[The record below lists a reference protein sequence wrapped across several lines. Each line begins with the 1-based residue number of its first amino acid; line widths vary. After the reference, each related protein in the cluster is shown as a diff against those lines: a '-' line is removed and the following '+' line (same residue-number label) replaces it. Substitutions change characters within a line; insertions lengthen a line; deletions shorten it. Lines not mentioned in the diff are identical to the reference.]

1 MKPSEALER
10 HRADIRRIVE
20 ANRARNPRVFGS
32 VLRGEDEEGSDLDIL
47 VEALETTSLFNL
59 SRMELRLQDLL
70 QVRVDV
76 RTPLD
81 LHKRFRDSV
90 AADAVPV

>member
-1 MKPSEALER
+1 MKPSESLER

-20 ANRARNPRVFGS
+20 ANRACNPRVFGS

-47 VEALETTSLFNL
+47 VDALETTSLFDL

-81 LHKRFRDSV
+81 LHERFRDSAV
-90 AADAVPV
+90 AEAVPV